1 MQNVG
6 GGVII
11 SEMNQVTSSSTGF
24 DKLKTI
30 FFLGLTCNLTTFV
43 GCTAVWITL
52 SRNGWVEGP
61 LDTVLAVL
69 SYVPIFMADAINH
82 YTLGR
87 IRLEHHKGW
96 DDVQISVKGREKV
109 ARFYQFYRFVSIM
122 PAYLLAAAFVY
133 SNAPGS
139 VYAGQL
145 KIAFLLA
152 FALNTVRASYLL
164 QRYIA
169 PRLPSYGGKSLFRR
183 LLITLSVFAVWFW
196 WFYDQ
201 SGQAFTHKAIFG
213 SGVLYFLLSGLM
225 QPLPARFSLLK
236 PSRTGVGQDFF
247 KVNKLSDEQLYAI
260 PGSDAFTETVKQPLT
275 EAGFRVLGNIRMPLI
290 ELPLFQSW
298 GVIMISDDNRILAL
312 LLDTE
317 VKKGPYRS
325 LLSFAPNKTVITTD
339 FGSGQAR
346 FPADVNYKLVERSL
360 QKSEMLKLHRSRLD
374 SNFTDLS
381 DTAWQRLED
390 LVRHILRFLE
400 NETAEKRRAAATND
414 QTSPAEN
421 PVKNIAQPPADQN
434 GGKP

>member
-1 MQNVG
+1 MFR
-6 GGVII
+6 
-11 SEMNQVTSSSTGF
+11 MNQVTSSSTGF

-61 LDTVLAVL
+61 LDTALAVL

-109 ARFYQFYRFVSIM
+109 ARFYQFYRFISIL

-133 SNAPGS
+133 ANNATAD
-139 VYAGQL
+139 YARQL
-145 KIAFLLA
+145 KIAFLFA
-152 FALNTVRASYLL
+152 FALNIVRASHLL
-164 QRYIA
+164 QKYIS
-169 PRLPSYGGKSLFRR
+169 PRLPAYGGKSLVRR

-196 WFYDQ
+196 WFYGQ
-201 SGQAFTHKAIFG
+201 SGLAFTNAAIFG
-213 SGVLYFLLSGLM
+213 SGVLYFILSGLM
-225 QPLPARFSLLK
+225 QPLPAKFSLLK
-236 PSRTGVGQDFF
+236 PARTGVGQDFF
-247 KVNKLSDEQLYAI
+247 KVNKLSDEQLHAI
-260 PGSDAFTETVKQPLT
+260 PGSEAFTESVKQPLN

-325 LLSFAPNKTVITTD
+325 LISFSPNRTVITTD

-346 FPADVNYKLVERSL
+346 FPTDIGYKLVERSL

-374 SNFTDLS
+374 DSFADLS

-390 LVRHILRFLE
+390 LVKHILRFLE
-400 NETAEKRRAAATND
+400 SETAEKRRTAGNNAAIASSLID
-414 QTSPAEN
+414 SHSEN
-421 PVKNIAQPPADQN
+421 TGAQNTDSNGVKP
-434 GGKP
+434 